1 MPRRAR
7 RTHSIA
13 AILLLV
19 GSTGALGQTVATP
32 TPTPGSP
39 RPELTYQV
47 PFFPWARPNPAIPT
61 TKQLLGFDAGDRA
74 ATHGEIEKAFRAWA
88 DISDRAT
95 FVEHA
100 KTYEGRSMF
109 HLVITRPD
117 RQDRLEEIKAAY
129 ARLGNPEGLSENDAR
144 RVMQGLPAVAWL
156 GHSIH
161 GDETSGADGAL
172 ALAHHL
178 VSDESPE
185 TLALLDDLVI
195 IIDPMMNPDGRD
207 RFLKM
212 VAENRGNI
220 PNTDHQSLLHT
231 GDWPRGR
238 GNHYLFDLNR
248 DSIFGIHPETRGRL
262 KAVRE
267 WKPLLFV
274 DAHEMWPLD
283 TYLFAPSRA
292 PINPAFPERRK
303 HWNEVFAAD
312 QAATFDRF
320 GWRYYTGEWNEGWYP
335 GYTDSWASLS
345 GSLAILYEQARI
357 ADAGVQRPEGRVE
370 TYKESVHKQAMS
382 GLANVRSLRANKD
395 EMLREYAAER
405 RANIARDAE
414 HATRMYVVD
423 PGSNEGRVQR
433 FLDLM
438 ALQGIEVYRA
448 PGAFR
453 ADGTDSLG
461 GPFEDREFAS
471 GSLLIPARQPE
482 ARLTSALFG
491 LDPRMED
498 SFLTEERRELLR
510 FGESR
515 LYDIT
520 AWNIP
525 MLYGFDAFEV
535 SMTLPGNAERVTA
548 SSAPAGVE
556 SRDPDV
562 GWIFDGNDDRS
573 VVAAA
578 HLMERGVHVR
588 MLDKAS
594 MIADRAVAR
603 GSVIV
608 FRVDNEKHATLVDAI
623 DEVARTLGIDANA
636 LDTGFG
642 PGDAPDLGGG
652 HLHLLERP
660 RIAVIGRDGVD
671 PTDYGAIWHTIDH
684 VLGVRASYLDSNGLG
699 GTDLRAYNVLV
710 LPNAW
715 GDVTGDHASSLKRWV
730 EQGGTLIA
738 IGSSAGAIAHESS
751 GMSSVRGVRDAL
763 AKLDEH
769 ALDVLRDSE
778 GRIAE
783 ATREGVYSNTVSS
796 SLEYPWSN
804 LDDLPS
810 EDELKRRDRYQSIFM
825 PQGAILASRVDD
837 RHWLTVGVDDTL
849 PVLFTGGTTLMA
861 TRPAQAPVRFGV
873 FVEATEPEHDAA
885 DAAGDEGDGKK
896 EDAKTARFGFAPAPK
911 GTEPRLRM
919 SGLLWPEAASRLM
932 NTAYITRESVGD
944 GQIILFAA
952 PPTFRGT
959 TFGTTRLFHNAL
971 IFGPGAGASHPVRP

>member
-1 MPRRAR
+1 MPSRAPR
-7 RTHSIA
+7 AFFLA
-13 AILLLV
+13 AMLSLA
-19 GSTGALGQTVATP
+19 GSAASLAQRVATP
-32 TPTPGSP
+32 DPTPGAP
-39 RPELTYQV
+39 RAELTYQI
-47 PFFPWARPNPAIPT
+47 PFFPWAQPNGAIPT
-61 TKQLLGFDAGDRA
+61 TSQLLGFDAGDRA
-74 ATHGEIEKAFRAWA
+74 ATHAEIERAFRTWA

-100 KTYEGRSMF
+100 RTYEGRSMF

-117 RQDRLEEIKAAY
+117 RQSRLDEIKGAY
-129 ARLGNPEGLSENDAR
+129 AKLANPDGLSDNDAR
-144 RVMQGLPAVAWL
+144 RLMQGLPAVAWL

-178 VSDESPE
+178 LSDDSPE
-185 TLALLDDLVI
+185 TRALLDDLVI
-195 IIDPMMNPDGRD
+195 ILDPMMNPDGRD

-212 VAENRGNI
+212 VAENRGNV

-262 KAVRE
+262 MAVRE
-267 WKPLLFV
+267 WSPLLFV

-283 TYLFAPSRA
+283 TYLFAPGRA
-292 PINPAFPERRK
+292 PINPHFPERRK
-303 HWNEVFAAD
+303 HWGEVFAKD
-312 QAATFDRF
+312 QAGAFDRL

-335 GYTDSWASLS
+335 GYTDSWAALR
-345 GSLAILYEQARI
+345 GAIGILYEQARI
-357 ADAGVQRPEGRVE
+357 ADTGIQRPEGRVE
-370 TYKESVHKQAMS
+370 TYKESVHKQALS
-382 GLANVRSLRANKD
+382 GIANLRTLRANKD
-395 EMLREYAAER
+395 ALLREYLAER
-405 RANIARDAE
+405 RENVARDGDRASLVY
-414 HATRMYVVD
+414 AIN
-423 PGSNEGRVQR
+423 PGANEGRVQR
-433 FLDLM
+433 FLELM
-438 ALQGIEVYRA
+438 ALQGIEVHRA
-448 PGAFR
+448 GASFKASGR
-453 ADGTDSLG
+453 NSLG
-461 GPFEDREFAS
+461 DAFEDREF
-471 GSLLIPARQPE
+471 GEGTLLIPARQPE
-482 ARLTSALFG
+482 ARLAAALLE
-491 LDPRMED
+491 LDPKMED

-525 MLYGFDAFEV
+525 MLYGLDASEV
-535 SMTLPGNAERVTA
+535 AMSLPRDAERVTIERA
-548 SSAPAGVE
+548 ATGVE

-562 GWIFDGNDDRS
+562 GWVFDGSDDRS

-578 HLMERGVHVR
+578 HLMERGVRVR
-588 MLDKAS
+588 MLDKKTS
-594 MIADRAVAR
+594 LGDREVSR

-608 FRVDNEKHATLVDAI
+608 FRVDNERHPTLVDSI
-623 DEVARTLGIDANA
+623 DEVARTLGIDARA

-652 HLHLLERP
+652 HLHLLETP
-660 RIAVIGRDGVD
+660 RIAVVGREGVD

-684 VLGVRASYLDSNGLG
+684 VLGVRASYIDSNALG
-699 GTDLRAYNVLV
+699 GTDLRAYNTIV

-715 GDVTGDHASSLKRWV
+715 GGVIGEHSSSLRRWV

-738 IGSSAGAIAHESS
+738 IGSSAGAIASESS

-769 ALDVLRDSE
+769 ALDVVRDSE

-783 ATREGVYSNTVSS
+783 AAQDSVYSYTVSS

-804 LDDLPS
+804 IDDLPS
-810 EDELKRRDRYQSIFM
+810 EEELKRRDRFQSIFM
-825 PQGAILASRVDD
+825 PQGAILAARVDD
-837 RHWLTVGVDDTL
+837 RHWLTVGVGDTL

-861 TRPAQAPVRFGV
+861 TRPAQSPVRFGV
-873 FVEATEPEHDAA
+873 FVDAPA
-885 DAAGDEGDGKK
+885 REETAPAASEGNG
-896 EDAKTARFGFAPAPK
+896 DAKNEEKTPRFGFAPAPK
-911 GTEPRLRM
+911 GMEPRLRM

-932 NTAYITRESVGD
+932 NTSYVTREGVGD

-959 TFGTTRLFHNAL
+959 TFGTTRLLHNAL
-971 IFGPGAGASHPVRP
+971 IFGPGAGASHPIRP